1 MKRLLVTFLL
11 LSLCVSPVSAFVLA
25 EFCPDG
31 YASGDGDEYFIL
43 EGTGNLAGWT
53 VSDGEGTLSFPAG
66 SFSSG
71 EIIVARSA
79 EAYNSIHGTFPDYE
93 ILESGTT
100 PNVLQSG
107 RFQMANTGDDLS
119 LLYNGKIVSTV
130 SWPDELA
137 ASNGRV
143 HVCLDGVWDERIYKI
158 GQSRFSPE
166 TFTADSVTLFVSPDA
181 SYDIVTNVIRESTDT
196 LLISMYEFTH
206 PEIAR
211 EIAAAADRGVSVTLL
226 LEGGPVGGMS
236 DEQKGV
242 MNYLTEHGVS
252 VSMIESEGNLP
263 ARYRYL
269 HTKYMVAD
277 TYVTVVLSENFKPSG
292 IPLTGTKGN
301 RGWGAVVYDTE
312 IADYF
317 TDVFTADI
325 SGYDIYPYVPGTEPL
340 PDSWS
345 DEKISPYFSSL
356 TLYNV
361 NITPVISPDTSSLVL
376 DLIRSA
382 ETSIDLQQAYISPYP
397 DGENTWLAAVL
408 DAADRGVDVRVM
420 LDGMYYNTEDEADNN
435 ELVAT
440 LNRYGSTISAKL
452 ILPGDYLTKLHNKG
466 MIVDGEYVL
475 ISSINWNYNS
485 PNNNREAGLIIQN
498 PEAAEY
504 YTAVFAYD
512 WNGDFDK
519 DPVSAGIGFDVRFIL
534 AGGIVILLAGIL
546 IYRRR

>member
-1 MKRLLVTFLL
+1 MRRLLFTLL
-11 LSLCVSPVSAFVLA
+11 LLTICISPVSAFVLT

-31 YASGDGDEYFIL
+31 YASGDGDEYFVL
-43 EGTGNLAGWT
+43 EGTGSLAGWT

-66 SFSSG
+66 SFSAG

-79 EAYNSIHGTFPDYE
+79 GAYNSIHGTFPDYE

-107 RFQMANTGDDLS
+107 RFQMANTGDELS
-119 LLYNGKIVSTV
+119 ILLQGQIVQTV
-130 SWPDELA
+130 SWPNELA
-137 ASNGRV
+137 ASNGLV
-143 HVCLDGVWDERIYKI
+143 HVYTNGVWDERVYKI

-166 TFTADSVTLFVSPDA
+166 TFTADSVTLFVSPDS
-181 SYDIVTNVIRESTDT
+181 SYSAVTGVIRNSTDT

-211 EIAAAADRGVSVTLL
+211 EIVSAVDRGVDVTLL
-226 LEGGPVGGMS
+226 LEGGPVGGIS

-242 MNYLTEHGVS
+242 MNYLTENGVS
-252 VSMIESEGNLP
+252 VSTIESEGNLP

-269 HTKYMVAD
+269 HAKYIVAD
-277 TYVTVVLSENFKPSG
+277 DYVTVVLSENFKPSG
-292 IPLTGTKGN
+292 IPLPGTKGN
-301 RGWGAVVYDTE
+301 RGWGAIVYDVE

-325 SGYDIYPYVPGTEPL
+325 FGYDIYQYVPGTELL
-340 PDSWS
+340 PENWA
-345 DEKISPYFSSL
+345 DENITPYFSEK

-361 NITPVISPDTSSLVL
+361 SITPVISPDTSNLVP

-382 ETSIDLQQAYISPYP
+382 TNSIDIQQAYISPYP
-397 DGENTWLAAVL
+397 DGENTWLAGVL
-408 DAADRGVDVRVM
+408 DAADRGAEVRVM
-420 LDGMYYNTEDEADNN
+420 LDGMYYNTEDDADND

-440 LNRYGSTISAKL
+440 LNRYGNPVSAKL
-452 ILPGDYLTKLHNKG
+452 LSPSAYLTKLHNKG
-466 MIVDGEYVL
+466 VIVDGGYVL

-485 PNNNREAGLIIQN
+485 PNNNREAGLIIQST
-498 PEAAEY
+498 ESAEY
-504 YTAVFAYD
+504 YTAVFSFD
-512 WNGDFDK
+512 WNEDYDK
-519 DPVSAGIGFDVRFIL
+519 DPISAGIGFDIRFL
-534 AGGIVILLAGIL
+534 FAGGIVILLIGIL